1 MICIENHYVLT
12 NNISGLFLWKFLRI
26 ISLKSVGWGRKELLF
41 LYHRL
46 LLFLCPLSFSQDQE
60 REYTVKSLLFVGY
73 QFSWFSLL
81 G

>member
-1 MICIENHYVLT
+1 MIYIGNHYILT
-12 NNISGLFLWKFLRI
+12 NNISGLFLGQFLRI
-26 ISLKSVGWGRKELLF
+26 ISLKSIWWSRKEFLF

-73 QFSWFSLL
+73 QFSWFSVL